1 MTTAGAPGSQAPAHG
16 RATSVAGLLVRR
28 EADAVWLTL
37 DRPAAL
43 NVLDQPTK
51 EALVAALREAA
62 DDPSVRAVALTGE
75 GRAFCVGEDL
85 RALEAG
91 YREGRSP
98 ELGDTLHRHYGP
110 AVQLLSEMPKPTV
123 AVVNGVAAGAG
134 ASLAFA
140 CDLRVASTAA
150 SFKLAF
156 GGVGLVPDAG
166 ATYHLPQLVGLA
178 KAIELSILGDT
189 VKADEALRIGLVSRV
204 FPAEELAERA
214 AGLVAALA
222 AGPTLAL
229 ARTKAL
235 LRAGLHAGLA
245 DALDAEASA
254 QVASG
259 QTKDHLEGVAAF
271 LEKRPP
277 RFQGT

>member
-1 MTTAGAPGSQAPAHG
+1 MSGTAGA
-16 RATSVAGLLVRR
+16 GLEVRR

-43 NVLDQPTK
+43 NALDTPTK
-51 EALVAALREAA
+51 EALVTALQEAA
-62 DDPSVRAVALTGE
+62 GDPSVRAVALTGS

-85 RALEAG
+85 RGLEAA
-91 YREGRSP
+91 YREGRAP
-98 ELGDTLHRHYGP
+98 ELGDTLYRHYGP
-110 AVQLLSEMPKPTV
+110 AAHLLSEMPKPTV

-140 CDLRVASTAA
+140 CDLRVASSAA

-178 KAIELSILGDT
+178 KAMELSILGDA

-204 FPAEELAERA
+204 FPAEDFARRA
-214 AGLVAALA
+214 AELVAALA
-222 AGPTLAL
+222 AGPTLAW

-235 LRAGLHAGLA
+235 LRAGLHTGLA
-245 DALDAEASA
+245 EALDAEAGE
-254 QVASG
+254 QMASG

-271 LEKRPP
+271 LEKRQP
-277 RFQGT
+277 RFQGA